1 MIKVKK
7 VFDCNGN
14 VKKEYTLTQGDS
26 FRFKANV
33 KNESQADLIASITF
47 KIANSNFTQIF
58 SKKFVKSGSE
68 WYLIVN
74 SNETINF
81 EVADDYLTEIEV
93 VYADGGND
101 TLEKGQLRVVN
112 QIVEEG

>member
-1 MIKVKK
+1 M
-7 VFDCNGN
+7 
-14 VKKEYTLTQGDS
+14 
-26 FRFKANV
+26 
-33 KNESQADLIASITF
+33 
-47 KIANSNFTQIF
+47 
-58 SKKFVKSGSE
+58 
-68 WYLIVN
+68 IVN

-112 QIVEEG
+112 QIVEEGWW